1 MDRKKIEKILD
12 LFEHFERL
20 KNTPRTGYTYFG
32 IKHPESVA
40 EHSYMVSFISM
51 VLALLLKDEGMD
63 IDVEKT
69 LMMAILHESGE
80 VLIGDLHR
88 MARKYIGNETVEH
101 AEEKAA
107 EDLFSLLPDNVKKKI
122 TDVYLEFN
130 RRESNEAV
138 LVTSADKLEL
148 LFFAYLLEKW
158 GHTNLEAFFE
168 HRGNLD
174 MIKNPL
180 ARNLVDVLFEKRRAE
195 R

>member
-1 MDRKKIEKILD
+1 MDRKRTEKILE

-40 EHSYMVSFISM
+40 EHSYMVSFITLI
-51 VLALLLKDEGMD
+51 LALLLRDEGID

-88 MARKYIGNETVEH
+88 MTRKYIGNEIVEH

-107 EDLFSLLPDNVKKKI
+107 NDLFSLLPDGVKEKI
-122 TDVYLEFN
+122 TETYLEFN
-130 RRESNEAV
+130 RRNSKEAV
-138 LVTSADKLEL
+138 LVSSADKLEL
-148 LFFAYLLEKW
+148 LLFAYLLEKW
-158 GHTNLEAFFE
+158 GHANLEAFFE
-168 HRGNLD
+168 HPGNLE

-180 ARNLVDVLFEKRRAE
+180 ARGLVEVLFDKRRGK

>member
-80 VLIGDLHR
+80 VHR